1 MAIIYSYPLNKN
13 ILPTDIIVGTTTAT
27 VSGTGRPKNQTKS
40 FQVIDLAGYIN
51 SFNTLD
57 TVLHNGNTSLLD
69 AKIGELGL
77 YDPTEQDYAKL
88 NINDSEFNF
97 YNATGSIISVLT
109 KDTLSLYANSYIGN
123 LLVPNTITANR
134 SYVFPNQSGTVAL
147 LSDIPSVTGFV
158 PYTGATTTVNL
169 GSQNIFANEM
179 LANELF
185 LFDASY
191 ATYGNVFLQAE
202 GFYVK
207 NNATTVLANI
217 NPGEMALLGFGPGG
231 DWQAKFTYSTL
242 SANRTYALPNASGTI
257 ALASDIPIVT
267 GFVPYTGATGAVNLG
282 AYNLTVNTISVGKG
296 AGTGINNT
304 AIGNS
309 VLISNTTGTYN
320 VAIGFEALKVNTT
333 GGTNIAIGRGAL
345 QANTTSGGNIALGYN
360 SMFSNTTGGNN
371 VSIGNGVMTGNTTGS
386 GNVAIG
392 YNTLTV
398 QGTVSN
404 TVAIGQ
410 GALQFNNSGLL
421 NTAVG
426 FASMTANTFG
436 SNNTALGAN
445 ALQNNNT
452 GSDNT
457 ALGMYVLLNNT
468 GGTGT
473 ANTGVGKESLRFN
486 TTGGANTGVGKFSLY
501 SNTTGDQNTATGAS
515 ALSSITTG
523 SFNVG
528 VGVNSMSNSTTAYN
542 NVAVGYNSIQGTFG
556 ASNTGYNN
564 VGIGYYGL
572 RNNTSG
578 FENVGIGYNSLLL
591 NPTDNNSIVIGSGA
605 TGLGSNTVTLGNT
618 SITTT
623 RLRGNV
629 QGGSFVKDGGTA
641 SQYLMADGTTTTAIK
656 STYMMTGVFTN
667 MFGGDPGGNSKDVL
681 EWVASTPNSS
691 HSSVLPILQ
700 NCRITAAGFKWISST
715 PIGTINPGDSWT
727 VQVFKM
733 TNPLTDSTTADGN
746 FTFLGNLNITLTSA
760 NTGTTPG
767 VFSSGL
773 NVVLNAGDIIRIA
786 GIETGTIAVSTE
798 EAQLTVLFEVI

>member
-1 MAIIYSYPLNKN
+1 MAIIYSYPQNVN
-13 ILPTDIIVGTTTAT
+13 ILSTDILVGTST
-27 VSGTGRPKNQTKS
+27 VIVNGKPKNQTKS
-40 FQVIDLAGYIN
+40 FEIGDLATFIN
-51 SFNTLD
+51 AGNTLD
-57 TVLHNGNTSLLD
+57 TVLQNGNTSFLN
-69 AKIGELGL
+69 AKIGNIGL
-77 YDPTEQDYAKL
+77 YDPTEQDYATL

-109 KDTLSLYANSYIGN
+109 KDTLALYTNSYIGQ
-123 LLVPNTITANR
+123 LLVPNTITTNR
-134 SYVFPNQSGTVAL
+134 VYTFPDQSGIVAL
-147 LSDIPSVTGFV
+147 TSDITGFV
-158 PYTGATTTVNL
+158 PYTGATASVNL
-169 GSQNIFANEM
+169 GIYNLTANSIIKAGGTN
-179 LANELF
+179 LQF
-185 LFDASY
+185 L
-191 ATYGNVFLQAE
+191 
-202 GFYVK
+202 
-207 NNATTVLANI
+207 
-217 NPGEMALLGFGPGG
+217 MADGSV
-231 DWQAKFTYSTL
+231 STAPSL
-242 SANRTYALPNASGTI
+242 
-257 ALASDIPIVT
+257 T
-267 GFVPYTGATGAVNLG
+267 GFVPYTGATQAVNLG

-296 AGTGINNT
+296 TGTGINNT
-304 AIGNS
+304 AVGNS

-426 FASMTANTFG
+426 FASMTANTSS
-436 SNNTALGAN
+436 SNNTALGAG

-457 ALGMYVLLNNT
+457 ALGMYVLLSNT
-468 GGTGT
+468 GSTGTG
-473 ANTGVGKESLRFN
+473 NTGVGKESLRFN
-486 TTGGANTGVGKFSLY
+486 TTGGYNVGVGRFSLY
-501 SNTTGDQNTATGAS
+501 SNTTGDSNTATGAS

-542 NVAVGYNSIQGTFG
+542 NVAIGYAAIQGTFG
-556 ASNTGYNN
+556 PTNVGYNN

-591 NPTDNNSIVIGSGA
+591 NPTDNNCIVIGSGA

-641 SQYLMADGTTTTAIK
+641 SQYLMADGTTTTVVK
-656 STYMMTGVFTN
+656 TTYMMTGVFTN
-667 MFGGDPGGNSKDVL
+667 MFGGDPGGLNRDVL
-681 EWVASTPNSS
+681 EWAASSPNVSQSS
-691 HSSVLPILQ
+691 ALPILQ
-700 NCRITAAGFKWISST
+700 NCKITAAGFKWISSI
-715 PIGTINPGDSWT
+715 PPSIGVGQSWT
-727 VQVFKM
+727 VNVYKLN
-733 TNPLTDSTTADGN
+733 NPLTDSTTADGN
-746 FTFLGNLNITLTSA
+746 YTLVGALNITLTSA
-760 NTGTTPG
+760 DNG
-767 VFSSGL
+767 VTVGKFSSGL
-773 NVVLNAGDIIRIA
+773 NLILNAGDIIRIA
-786 GIETGTIAVSTE
+786 GDETGAIATTTE
-798 EAQLTVLFEVI
+798 ESQLTVLFEVI